1 MNIARKYRNA
11 CYLVLLMLLL
21 AVGVMITERAVAE
34 EVSFDGVQPVSVEQV
49 HALFPEAKGKPV
61 FLEFK
66 SKFCLAC
73 KKMDPILARL
83 LPEYA
88 EKGHL
93 VEKVYDI
100 SKDRATNQ
108 ALFQAFQPKIV
119 PTQVFIY
126 SSGQIARV
134 YTDFHSEAALRE
146 AFNEITMSKNAQP
159 RRVSDKASESS
170 DLMQAVS
177 RQFQQS
183 LKHTS
188 GGWTVLLAFAAGLIS
203 SFFPCCIG
211 MLPILIG
218 YMGVYESKSKWD
230 VFQQVGVF
238 ILGLASVLTVLG
250 IGLSLLGKTFGEL
263 NTSVLYYLVAAVCF
277 VMALQI
283 LEWIHLPL
291 PSVLTK
297 LPEQRQGKWIAPY
310 VLGASFGLVSS
321 PCGTP
326 VLAAIL
332 GVISQQG
339 DPVLGGISLF
349 AYAVGQGFL
358 LMVVGLFT
366 GLLKYRAQM
375 ASLGQAF
382 TKISG
387 VAFMLLA
394 VIFLLQGLGLW
405 NDLLLKVLPNA

>member
-1 MNIARKYRNA
+1 M
-11 CYLVLLMLLL
+11 MLLTML
-21 AVGVMITERAVAE
+21 FAFAE
-34 EVSFDGVQPVSVEQV
+34 EVSLDGVQAVSAEQV
-49 HALFPEAKGKPV
+49 HELFPEAKGKPV

-88 EKGHL
+88 AKGHL
-93 VEKVYDI
+93 VEKVFDI
-100 SKDRATNQ
+100 SKDRAANQ

-119 PTQVFIY
+119 PTQVYIY
-126 SSGQIARV
+126 PSGRIARV

-146 AFNEITMSKNAQP
+146 ALNQITTPLGAQKRP
-159 RRVSDKASESS
+159 VVSDKASESS
-170 DLMQAVS
+170 DLMQSVS

-297 LPEQRQGKWIAPY
+297 LPEQRQGKWLAPY
-310 VLGASFGLVSS
+310 ILGASFGLVSS

-339 DPVLGGISLF
+339 DPILGGISLF

-375 ASLGQAF
+375 ASLGQTF

-405 NDLLLKVLPNA
+405 NDLLLKVLPNE